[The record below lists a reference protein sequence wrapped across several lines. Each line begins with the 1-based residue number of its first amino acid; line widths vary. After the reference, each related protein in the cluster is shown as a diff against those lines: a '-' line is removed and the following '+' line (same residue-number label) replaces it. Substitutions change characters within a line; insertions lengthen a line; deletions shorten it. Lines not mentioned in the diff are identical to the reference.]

1 MKKKFVGVVIAMAG
15 LLCSCNQLQQ
25 KGQDT
30 QSSEFENWISR
41 MTQGTSDTEAEGVEY
56 ERWNV
61 MEDSITLLKRVQK
74 WDAYVEEHPKD
85 EIGWR
90 NLYAASILYC
100 YYDRGY
106 ISEEW
111 HKTFMAR
118 VKKAIPDTYTY
129 YLLAMENSNEWAKRR
144 KYGEEALKRL
154 PEQPLKEDFDKWCWF
169 LYEKGGKRLDDM
181 LTRYYE
187 SGLFPAE
194 VLYYHYNEMQGMEE
208 GGIYLGDNENDLI
221 PKKMIQV
228 VFGLHKDKVLVNR
241 NGEWGTLWKLCK
253 VPMPDENWVNAL
265 PEFDKSDPASEW
277 YIKNLMILDW
287 IGKHSGHPVY
297 YAANAP
303 ELHKQKMPREILKNL
318 YNEGLLVRYSLKPYD
333 NMAVACRNV
342 EERYLLDYLYLPFVP
357 APQENEHYHSDG
369 SWDVRNTVVLL
380 QGLLPHYKKYNPER
394 CHWLSGLLLKTIEQR
409 SKQGAH
415 TKDFLSDLESDIRS
429 YHEATKFVEP

>member
-1 MKKKFVGVVIAMAG
+1 MKKSTIGLMMFVAG

-41 MTQGTSDTEAEGVEY
+41 MTQGTRDPEAEGVEY

-61 MEDSITLLKRVQK
+61 LEDSITILKRLQK
-74 WDAYVEEHPKD
+74 WETYVEEHPKD
-85 EIGWR
+85 EMGWR
-90 NLYAASILYC
+90 NLYEARIFYSHFVPDYT
-100 YYDRGY
+100 
-106 ISEEW
+106 SEANE
-111 HKTFMAR
+111 KEFMAR

-129 YLLAMENSNEWAKRR
+129 YLLAMEASYDWAKCR

-154 PEQPLKEDFDKWCWF
+154 PERPLKEDYDKWCWF

-187 SGLFPAE
+187 SGLFPAD

-208 GGIYLGDNENDLI
+208 GGIYFSDSEGDLI

-228 VFGLHKDKVLVNR
+228 VFGLHKDKVLVHR
-241 NGEWGTLWKLCK
+241 NGDWGTIWNQCK
-253 VPMPDENWVNAL
+253 VPWPDDKWVSAL
-265 PEFDKSDPASEW
+265 PKYDKSDPARDW
-277 YIKNLMILDW
+277 YIGNLMILDW
-287 IGKHSGHPVY
+287 IGKHSEHPVY
-297 YAANAP
+297 YAAYAP
-303 ELHKQKMPREILKNL
+303 SLHRKNMPREILKNL
-318 YNEGLLVRYSLKPYD
+318 YNEGLLVRYSSKPYD

-415 TKDFLSDLESDIRS
+415 TKDLFSDLEPDIRS

>member
-1 MKKKFVGVVIAMAG
+1 MVLLAG
-15 LLCSCNQLQQ
+15 LLCSCGQSQQ

-41 MTQGTSDTEAEGVEY
+41 MPQRTSDSKTEGVEL
-56 ERWNV
+56 EKWNV
-61 MEDSITLLKRVQK
+61 LKDSITLLKRVQK
-74 WDAYVEEHPKD
+74 WDAYVDEHPKD

-100 YYDRGY
+100 YYDRDY

-129 YLLAMENSNEWAKRR
+129 YLLAMENSNEWAKSR

-187 SGLFPAE
+187 SGLYSAE

-208 GGIYLGDNENDLI
+208 GGIYLGDNEDELI

-241 NGEWGTLWKLCK
+241 NGDWGIIWKLCK

-287 IGKHSGHPVY
+287 IGKHSKHPVY
-297 YAANAP
+297 YAAYSP
-303 ELHKQKMPREILKNL
+303 SLHKQKMPRKILKNL
-318 YNEGLLVRYSLKPYD
+318 YNEGLLVRYSSKPYD

-342 EERYLLDYLYLPFVP
+342 EERYLLDYLYRPL
-357 APQENEHYHSDG
+357 ASTPQEDEHYYSDG
-369 SWDVRNTVVLL
+369 SMCVRNTVVLL
-380 QGLLPHYKKYNPER
+380 QGLLPHYKTYNPER

-409 SKQGAH
+409 DKQGAFD
-415 TKDFLSDLESDIRS
+415 KGFLRDLEPDIRS
-429 YHEATKFVEP
+429 YYEATKANEL